1 MATDPRLDGFT
12 GADLS
17 SLVREASLN
26 ALRQKIDGILP
37 QDKDVI
43 LNFKHFDAALNKVR
57 PSVSIVDRQRYNQ
70 MQSLFSTTITPLN
83 A

>member
-37 QDKDVI
+37 PDKDVI